1 MTVRLGVTLWALA
14 ATLILCMPGGRA
26 SAARP
31 LAAFGAMRDARL
43 GLPAAQRPRVI
54 DLGAVTKTVSV
65 NGLSFP
71 VVDHGTGPVVLLL
84 HGFPDDRQLWRY
96 QIPAL
101 ADAGFRVI
109 APDLRGFGEAP
120 RPVDPKEYGIP
131 IVIRDVLGILD
142 QLGVGRVQL
151 VAHDWG
157 AAVGWRLAAE
167 HPDRVERYVA
177 VSVGAP
183 GGPTTIEQREKSWYI
198 AFFRQAG
205 VAEEQ
210 LRQQNW
216 QLFRDWA
223 RNTVDTDRYIAN
235 LSRPGALTAAL
246 NWYRAT
252 GLLPATGTAAPPPPV
267 LCPVLGIWSDGDAY
281 LTEAPMRSSGERI
294 RGSFQYEKISGASH
308 WLMLDK
314 PAEANRLLLAFLKK

>member
-1 MTVRLGVTLWALA
+1 MTTQSVIPWTLATAFVSGVAAAQPPRMVDLAAATRTVR
-14 ATLILCMPGGRA
+14 
-26 SAARP
+26 S
-31 LAAFGAMRDARL
+31 
-43 GLPAAQRPRVI
+43 
-54 DLGAVTKTVSV
+54 

-71 VVDHGTGPVVLLL
+71 VVDVGSGPAVLLL
-84 HGFPDDRQLWRY
+84 HGFPDDRHLWRY

-101 ADAGFRVI
+101 ADAGFRVL
-109 APDLRGFGEAP
+109 APDLRGFGDAP
-120 RPVDPKEYGIP
+120 RPTDPAEYGIP

-142 QLGVGRVQL
+142 ALGVARVQL

-167 HPDRVERYVA
+167 HPDRVERYAA

-198 AFFRQAG
+198 AFFRQPG

-210 LRQQNW
+210 LQQKNW
-216 QLFRDWA
+216 QLFREWA
-223 RNTVDTDRYIAN
+223 RNPVDVDRYIAN

-246 NWYRAT
+246 NWYRAS
-252 GLLPATGTAAPPPPV
+252 GAPPAPGTVKPPPPV
-267 LCPVLGIWSDGDAY
+267 VCPVLGIWSNGDAY
-281 LTEAPMRSSGERI
+281 LTEAPMRTSGERI
-294 RGSFQYEKISGASH
+294 RGSFQYERISGASH

-314 PAEANRLLLAFLKK
+314 PADLNRLLLLFLKR

>member
-1 MTVRLGVTLWALA
+1 MVDLAAATRTVR
-14 ATLILCMPGGRA
+14 
-26 SAARP
+26 S
-31 LAAFGAMRDARL
+31 
-43 GLPAAQRPRVI
+43 
-54 DLGAVTKTVSV
+54 

-71 VVDHGTGPVVLLL
+71 VVDVGSGPAVLLL
-84 HGFPDDRQLWRY
+84 HGFPDDRHLWRY

-101 ADAGFRVI
+101 ADAGFRVL
-109 APDLRGFGEAP
+109 APDLRGFGDAP
-120 RPVDPKEYGIP
+120 RPTDPAEYGIP

-142 QLGVGRVQL
+142 ALGVARVQL

-167 HPDRVERYVA
+167 HPDRVERYAA

-198 AFFRQAG
+198 AFFRQPG

-210 LRQQNW
+210 LQQKNW
-216 QLFRDWA
+216 QLFREWA
-223 RNTVDTDRYIAN
+223 RNPVDVDRYIAN

-246 NWYRAT
+246 NWYRAS
-252 GLLPATGTAAPPPPV
+252 GAPPAPGTVKPPPPV
-267 LCPVLGIWSDGDAY
+267 VCPVLGIWSNGDAY
-281 LTEAPMRSSGERI
+281 LTEAPMRTSGERI
-294 RGSFQYEKISGASH
+294 RGSFQYERISGASH

-314 PAEANRLLLAFLKK
+314 PADLNRLLLLFLKR